1 MSTNTQLNAAKRA
14 KNDEFYT
21 QYADIERELGA
32 YITHNPDVFR
42 DKTILLPCDDP
53 AKSNFTKYFIAN
65 IDQLGIKKLISTSY
79 TPGGN
84 GNYLILSQNQS
95 GNTQHLGILNG
106 DGDFQSSEVT
116 ALRDEADFIITNPPF
131 SLFRSFISWIL
142 EGQHKQF
149 LILGNINAIT
159 YKEVF
164 PHILDNT
171 LWIGHNTPGSMRF
184 IVPTSNDEPKY
195 VDVKARWFTNIDHG
209 KRHRELALAPMEY
222 HLTSNAKL
230 LKRLHVLGVTQ
241 YPKYDNYDAIEVP
254 YLDVIP
260 SDYTG
265 PMGVPI
271 TYLDKH
277 NPDQFE
283 LLGCTESE
291 GKGFSNGLWQEDHT
305 YKQPVVLNGEQSIRI
320 YKRIFIKHKRPWIA
334 TKPLM

>member
-84 GNYLILSQNQS
+84 GNYFILSQNQS

-106 DGDFQSSEVT
+106 DGDFRSSEVT

-164 PHILDNT
+164 PHILNNT

-195 VDVKARWFTNIDHG
+195 VDVKARWFTNLDHG
-209 KRHRELALAPMEY
+209 KRHTSIALATTQD
-222 HLTSNAKL
+222 HLRTNTKLQRRLATAFNASI
-230 LKRLHVLGVTQ
+230 
-241 YPKYDNYDAIEVP
+241 YPRYANYDAIEVP
-254 YLDVIP
+254 YVDAIP

-265 PMGVPI
+265 AMGVPI
-271 TYLDKH
+271 TYMDKH
-277 NPDQFE
+277 NPDEFE

-291 GKGFSNGLWQEDHT
+291 GKGFSNGLWNPNSKHA
-305 YKQPVVLNGEQSIRI
+305 QPIVLKDNTPIRV
-320 YKRIFIKHKRPWIA
+320 YKRIFIKRR
-334 TKPLM
+334 